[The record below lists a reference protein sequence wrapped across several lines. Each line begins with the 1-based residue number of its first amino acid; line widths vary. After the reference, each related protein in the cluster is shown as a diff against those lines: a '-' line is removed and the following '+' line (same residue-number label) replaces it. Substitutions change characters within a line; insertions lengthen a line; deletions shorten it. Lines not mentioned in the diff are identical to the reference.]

1 MSMAISDGAL
11 SFYDRLPDAVFMID
25 ANHRITY
32 VSAACQSILG
42 YRPDELIGRFM
53 LDLVA
58 PGDRDKTL
66 HEARDVMKDNERVGF
81 ENRYLHKSGHEV
93 HIMWSARWLEAEG
106 LRIGV
111 ARDVTGLRRI
121 KTSAMRNMSAVA
133 DLAPHEQKVLELLL
147 SDATEK
153 QIAEKLGLAV
163 STTHS
168 YITGI
173 FRKFG
178 VRGRAG
184 LMSLWLQPLRDE
196 PAG

>member
-1 MSMAISDGAL
+1 MSDGAL
-11 SFYDRLPDAVFMID
+11 SFYDRLPDAVFMVD
-25 ANHRITY
+25 SNHRIIY
-32 VSAACQSILG
+32 VSAACQSIFG
-42 YRPDELIGRFM
+42 YRPDEMVGRFM

-66 HEARDVMKDNERVGF
+66 HEARDVMKDNERIGF
-81 ENRYLHKSGHEV
+81 ENRYLHKSGNEIHV
-93 HIMWSARWLEAEG
+93 MWSARWLEAEG

-111 ARDVTGLRRI
+111 ARDVTRLSRT
-121 KTSAMRNMSAVA
+121 KAPTMQTMPAV
-133 DLAPHEQKVLELLL
+133 DCLAPHEQKVLELLL

-153 QIAEKLGLAV
+153 QIAEKLGLAL

-173 FRKFG
+173 FRKLG

-184 LMSLWLQPLRDE
+184 LMSLWLKPLRDE